1 LGPEIQKLLATG
13 GVEASVRETIPSL
26 NNIKSMEVDYGKLV
40 SEIKR
45 ALARIP
51 ERMDQDRRVKFLH
64 RLPQLGAILADP
76 TNTNFSLN
84 MRIRFLLRNLA
95 FLLALPTAV
104 SANAEGSGP
113 LRLEKEIPLPGV
125 EGRIDH
131 FSADE
136 AGQRLF
142 VAALG
147 NGSVEV
153 VDLRKGERTAEIKG
167 LEEPQGL
174 YYDSKTGRLYVATGG
189 DGKLRAYDGKSLALQ
204 DTQELGED
212 ADNVRYDQ
220 QSGDV
225 WVGYGNGI
233 AIINPAGQK
242 VGSIQL
248 GSHPESFQF
257 EAKGDQ
263 VYVNVPKQLGVA
275 LVDRKKRLVLSKW
288 GLGASFANYPMALDS
303 ADRRLFV
310 GCRLPAQLVVLD
322 ATSGRILSTL
332 PTVGDTDDIFYDTTR
347 RIVFVI
353 GGEGAVETLRQHDPD
368 HYERTGRTVTAPG
381 ARTGFFLQNSSRLY
395 VAVPHRGPQSAR
407 VLIYEVEGD

>member
-1 LGPEIQKLLATG
+1 
-13 GVEASVRETIPSL
+13 
-26 NNIKSMEVDYGKLV
+26 
-40 SEIKR
+40 
-45 ALARIP
+45 
-51 ERMDQDRRVKFLH
+51 
-64 RLPQLGAILADP
+64 
-76 TNTNFSLN
+76 
-84 MRIRFLLRNLA
+84 MRIRFLLRNVA
-95 FLLALPTAV
+95 FLVSFSTSV
-104 SANAEGSGP
+104 SANAEDPGP
-113 LRLEKEIPLPGV
+113 LRLGKEILLPGV

-233 AIINPAGQK
+233 AIINPGGQK
-242 VGSIQL
+242 VGTIQL

-257 EAKGDQ
+257 EEKGDQ

-275 LVDRKKRLVLSKW
+275 LVDRKKRLAVGKW

-303 ADRRLFV
+303 ANKRLFM

-322 ATSGRILSTL
+322 TTSGRILTTL
-332 PTVGDTDDIFYDTTR
+332 PTVGDADDVFYGRTR
-347 RIVFVI
+347 RLVFVI
-353 GGEGAVETLRQHDPD
+353 GGEGAVEIFRQSDPD
-368 HYERTGRTVTAPG
+368 HYERTGRVTTAPG
-381 ARTGFFLQNSSRLY
+381 ARTGFFLQNSSRLF
-395 VAVPHRGPQSAR
+395 VAVPHRGSQAAK
-407 VLIYEVEGD
+407 VLAYTIEGS